1 MSISNLFT
9 SSSKPWQNLNV
20 NSLNADNELIIPTL
34 DTLPTPENGK
44 IISLKTGL
52 TTNELYYS
60 DGINWIKISNQE
72 IPSDLNINS
81 IIVNDLNV
89 NNNLV
94 IPTLDILPT
103 PENGKIISLKT
114 GLTTNELYYSDGLNW
129 YKVSNQNANTPMY
142 TGTSNGTLIT
152 ATTAQISLL
161 PLSFVGTLSIP
172 ANMFKKG
179 DAYHFVM
186 AGTFGAQNND
196 TLTLRGIIN
205 GNPYLNQVIP
215 LTGVSGQHFEIEID
229 YVIREIGGV
238 GVASIALN
246 WDFTY
251 SDNATSRNF
260 YGDRL
265 TITNNTTFNTTIINT
280 WDITAQFNSANANN
294 SIQTLL
300 TYMSK
305 INA

>member
-34 DTLPTPENGK
+34 DTLPLPENGK

-60 DGINWIKISNQE
+60 DGI
-72 IPSDLNINS
+72 
-81 IIVNDLNV
+81 
-89 NNNLV
+89 
-94 IPTLDILPT
+94 
-103 PENGKIISLKT
+103 
-114 GLTTNELYYSDGLNW
+114 NW

-172 ANMFKKG
+172 SNMLKKG

-186 AGTFGAQNND
+186 AGTFSAQNND

-229 YVIREIGGV
+229 YVIREIGGA

-251 SDNATSRNF
+251 SDNTTSRNF

-265 TITNNTTFNTTIINT
+265 TITNDTTFNTTIINT
-280 WDITAQFNSANANN
+280 WDITAQFGTANANN
-294 SIQTLL
+294 RIQSLL

-305 INA
+305 INN

>member
-1 MSISNLFT
+1 MSISNLFNQ
-9 SSSKPWQNLNV
+9 SPWQNLDI
-20 NSLNADNELIIPTL
+20 NSLNVEGNLVIPNV
-34 DTLPTPENGK
+34 DVLPIAENGK

-60 DGINWIKISNQE
+60 DGINWYKISNQSAL
-72 IPSDLNINS
+72 IPSNLIVNS
-81 IIVNDLNV
+81 ISIDNKIL
-89 NNNLV
+89 
-94 IPTLDILPT
+94 IPIFNILPT
-103 PENGKIISLKT
+103 IEDGQLISFN
-114 GLTTNELYYSDGLNW
+114 NELYYSNGISWN
-129 YKVSNQNANTPMY
+129 KISNQNANTPMY

-172 ANMFKKG
+172 SNIFKKG

-186 AGTFGAQNND
+186 AGTFSAQNND

-229 YVIREIGGV
+229 YVIREIGGA

-251 SDNATSRNF
+251 SDNTTSRNF

-280 WDITAQFNSANANN
+280 WNITAQFGTANANN

-305 INA
+305 INN